1 MKANNLIRNLSQIWL
16 TLVPVLTIIFGL
28 GVGYISYKIYFP
40 VWLLNVVL
48 MIAAM
53 WSLGVFSYKQKDIV
67 QQRLIFGSVLFIIP
81 TLLTSMFFG
90 LGAPPYESP
99 ALWVETITEQRVR
112 YYFLLAAGLSIA
124 FGFAII
130 SQQFKKAGEDFYS
143 LLGLMTIAI
152 AAPVFLVNMSFWG
165 FYLTR
170 LYQQM
175 VTAHASATPEYL
187 SPLRTMFYYV
197 NVLVSALIYLATIF
211 FSLSLKKTGWFKP
224 AACNCYIVI
233 SSLFLVL
240 DLLPPSLPDPFATLN
255 FIVSIPAVPFMF
267 PYFIGINL
275 LRRAGNESERL
286 NFHLRNDIV

>member
-1 MKANNLIRNLSQIWL
+1 MKAHNRIRNLSQLWL
-16 TLVPVLTIIFGL
+16 SLVPFFTIIFGL
-28 GVGYISYKIYFP
+28 GVGYISYTIYLP
-40 VWLLNVVL
+40 VWLVNVVL

-53 WSLGVFSYKQKDIV
+53 WLLGVFAWKRQDIL
-67 QQRLIFGSVLFIIP
+67 QQRVIIGSVLFIMP

-112 YYFLLAAGLSIA
+112 YYFLLAAGMSIA
-124 FGFAII
+124 FGFTIL
-130 SQQFKKAGEDFYS
+130 SQQLKKAGDELYS
-143 LLGLMTIAI
+143 LLGLMAIAI
-152 AAPVFLVNMSFWG
+152 ATPVFLVNMSFWG

-175 VTAHASATPEYL
+175 VTAHTTVTPDYL
-187 SPLRTMFYYV
+187 PPLRIMFYYV
-197 NVLVSALIYLATIF
+197 NILASALVYLGTLF

-240 DLLPPSLPDPFATLN
+240 DLLPPTLPDPFATLN

-275 LRRAGNESERL
+275 LRRAGNAKP
-286 NFHLRNDIV
+286 